1 MKEHFGDC
9 LTKWKDGV
17 AVLDLV
23 TGLSGPLVPAVLQ
36 KLILIKVVVLT
47 TTQALGAVGLTTAQQ
62 ILMYSVKAPFDIIL
76 FWGTYLTIL
85 VAVVTGA
92 FAFMVPMLLIPGAM
106 LLLSGVALAVVYL
119 MLNGTQS
126 FFNCLCR
133 KKQEAEEPNSVYAE
147 SVEWITK
154 GYRDIRR
161 WRAPR
166 TSMGLLQQRTGL
178 LLART
183 ATHRFA
189 YLALF
194 VMAIAPGMLFST
206 WWAWQ
211 AYDGR
216 HSTKE
221 MGAMLFEIYEFSF
234 ESWTKNIEMPSIFS
248 LWELTDLTA
257 EGFLS
262 MLEEL
267 NAFEFTP
274 PEVLL
279 KRSRLLS
286 SLSAPLAIA
295 KGLITVLQKILALC
309 LSEGKGI
316 KTKQISAG
324 ASAEGLRLMG
334 FTPRECVA
342 MGCSDEQMRAAGFSI
357 SELKDYDDG
366 KAYDDLKA
374 AGKAYEE
381 RAAEELKL

>member
-1 MKEHFGDC
+1 
-9 LTKWKDGV
+9 
-17 AVLDLV
+17 
-23 TGLSGPLVPAVLQ
+23 
-36 KLILIKVVVLT
+36 
-47 TTQALGAVGLTTAQQ
+47 
-62 ILMYSVKAPFDIIL
+62 L
-76 FWGTYLTIL
+76 F
-85 VAVVTGA
+85 
-92 FAFMVPMLLIPGAM
+92 FAMLLILRPAAQAIVEKLETNQNKEYHCKGKTAEQKH
-106 LLLSGVALAVVYL
+106 
-119 MLNGTQS
+119 GTRDEEHGEEQ
-126 FFNCLCR
+126 
-133 KKQEAEEPNSVYAE
+133 AGEEPNYVYAE
-147 SVEWITK
+147 SVEWIKK
-154 GYRDIRR
+154 GFRDIIR
-161 WRAPR
+161 WRRPR
-166 TSMGLLQQRTGL
+166 TLKGWLGQRSGL

-194 VMAIAPGMLFST
+194 VMAIAPWMLFST

-234 ESWTKNIEMPSIFS
+234 ESWTKNIEMPSMLS

-262 MLEEL
+262 MLVEL
-267 NAFEFTP
+267 DAFEFTP

-295 KGLITVLQKILALC
+295 KGLITVVQKIRALC

-334 FTPRECVA
+334 FTPRECVD
-342 MGCSDEQMRAAGFSI
+342 MGCSDEQMRVAGFSASEFKDDDFDAQRLHFMGFSARELMERGFSAEEI
-357 SELKDYDDG
+357 KHASFSTEELKDVG
-366 KAYDDLKA
+366 LHIV
-374 AGKAYEE
+374 GQ
-381 RAAEELKL
+381 